1 MYRLNQFIA
10 KSGVCSR
17 RAAEKL
23 ILSGKI
29 YLNGK
34 VVKKLS
40 TKVSD
45 NDIVKHENKILSI
58 QKFKYILLNKP
69 KGYITTMND
78 ERGRPTV
85 MSLVANSFNERLC
98 PVGRLDKD
106 TTGLLLLTNDG
117 SLTQKI
123 THPKYTISKLYHV
136 VLDQNIKIDD
146 FNKIKTG
153 INLEDGFIKVD
164 QINIISDS
172 SGNEL
177 GIKIHS
183 GRNRI
188 IRRIFLFFGYK
199 VLKLDRVLLGPLTK
213 KKLKR
218 GSWRPLTS
226 SEIAILNMN
235 K

>member
-17 RAAEKL
+17 RSAEKL

-29 YLNGK
+29 FVNGK
-34 VVKKLS
+34 LMKDLS
-40 TKVSD
+40 TKVSEKD
-45 NDIVKHENKILSI
+45 VVKYENKILSI
-58 QKFKYILLNKP
+58 QTFKYILLNKP
-69 KGYITTMND
+69 KGYITTMSDN
-78 ERGRPTV
+78 RGRPTV
-85 MSLVANSFNERLC
+85 MSLINNAFNERLC

-117 SLTQKI
+117 ALTQKI
-123 THPKYTISKLYHV
+123 THPKYNINKVYHV
-136 VLDQNIKIDD
+136 VLDKNISSEH
-146 FNKIKTG
+146 FNKIKSG
-153 INLEDGFIKVD
+153 INLDDGYIKVD
-164 QINIISDS
+164 EINIISGS
-172 SGNEL
+172 LGNEIGL
-177 GIKIHS
+177 KIHS
-183 GRNRI
+183 GRNRL

-218 GSWRPLTS
+218 GAWRKLTS
-226 SEIAILNMN
+226 NEIAILNMS